1 MRSKL
6 PGAPTSIFAVMSG
19 LAREHNAINLSQGF
33 PDFDLSPE
41 LIELM
46 DKNMRQG
53 NNQYAPMPGVEPLR
67 EEISVKIKRDYGK
80 FYNPETEINITAGA
94 TQALFTAFNTFV
106 FPGDEV
112 IVIEPAYDSYIP
124 SIILNGGKPVPIP
137 LTENFRYDWDQIR
150 SAITPKTRMIVINSP
165 HNPLGTTF
173 HEEDIT
179 ALTEIT
185 RGTDILIL
193 SDEVYEH
200 IIFDGKTHLSMAK
213 YPELADRSLVIS
225 SFGKTFHA
233 TGWKVGYIAGPAKY
247 IAEFRKIHQF
257 TVFAVNTPAQMS
269 YSEFLKNPENYLHLN
284 EFYQNKRD
292 FLNSFFTNTKLKFTP
307 AEGTYFQ
314 IFDYSEYSDEDDF
327 TFSKRLTAQAGTAVI
342 PLSPFYTVDYSGK
355 KIRVCFAKKNEI
367 LKEGA
372 ERVLEYLRTSELQN
386 PGTSVT

>member
-165 HNPLGTTF
+165 HNPLGTIF

-269 YSEFLKNPENYLHLN
+269 YSQFLKNPENYLYLN

>member
-33 PDFDLSPE
+33 PDFDLAPE

-46 DKNMRQG
+46 DKNMREG
-53 NNQYAPMPGVEPLR
+53 NNQYAPMPGVQSLR
-67 EEISVKIKRDYGK
+67 EEISLKIKRDYGRY
-80 FYNPETEINITAGA
+80 YNPDTEINITAGA
-94 TQALFTAFNTFV
+94 TQALFTAFNAFV
-106 FPGDEV
+106 FQGDEV

-124 SIILNGGKPVPIP
+124 SIILNGGIPVPIP
-137 LTENFRYDWDQIR
+137 LTENFSYDWDKIR
-150 SAITPKTRMIVINSP
+150 AAINPNTRMIVLNSP
-165 HNPLGTTF
+165 HNPLGTIF
-173 HEEDIT
+173 HEEDIK
-179 ALTEIT
+179 ALIEIT
-185 RGTDILIL
+185 RNTDIIII

-200 IIFDGKTHLSMAK
+200 IIFDGKKHLSMAK

-269 YSEFLKNPENYLHLN
+269 YSQFLKNPENYLYLN

-327 TFSKRLTAQAGTAVI
+327 TFSKRLTAEAGTAVI

-372 ERVLEYLRTSELQN
+372 ERVLERLEKLE
-386 PGTSVT
+386 

>member
-6 PGAPTSIFAVMSG
+6 PGASTSIFAVMSG

-165 HNPLGTTF
+165 HNPLGTIF

-269 YSEFLKNPENYLHLN
+269 YSQFLKNPENYLHLN

-327 TFSKRLTAQAGTAVI
+327 TFSKRLTAEAGTAVI

>member
-165 HNPLGTTF
+165 HNPLGTIF

-213 YPELADRSLVIS
+213 YPELVDRSLVIS

-269 YSEFLKNPENYLHLN
+269 YSEFLKNPENYLYLN

-327 TFSKRLTAQAGTAVI
+327 TFSKRLTAEAGTAVI

>member
-33 PDFDLSPE
+33 PDFDLSQE

-165 HNPLGTTF
+165 HNPLGTIF

-269 YSEFLKNPENYLHLN
+269 YSQFLINPENYLYLN

-372 ERVLEYLRTSELQN
+372 ERVLERLEKLE
-386 PGTSVT
+386 

>member
-1 MRSKL
+1 
-6 PGAPTSIFAVMSG
+6 
-19 LAREHNAINLSQGF
+19 
-33 PDFDLSPE
+33 
-41 LIELM
+41 
-46 DKNMRQG
+46 
-53 NNQYAPMPGVEPLR
+53 
-67 EEISVKIKRDYGK
+67 
-80 FYNPETEINITAGA
+80 
-94 TQALFTAFNTFV
+94 
-106 FPGDEV
+106 
-112 IVIEPAYDSYIP
+112 
-124 SIILNGGKPVPIP
+124 
-137 LTENFRYDWDQIR
+137 
-150 SAITPKTRMIVINSP
+150 
-165 HNPLGTTF
+165 
-173 HEEDIT
+173 
-179 ALTEIT
+179 
-185 RGTDILIL
+185 
-193 SDEVYEH
+193 
-200 IIFDGKTHLSMAK
+200 MAK

-269 YSEFLKNPENYLHLN
+269 YSQFLKNPENYLYLN

-292 FLNSFFTNTKLKFTP
+292 FLNSFYTNTKLKFTP

-327 TFSKRLTAQAGTAVI
+327 TFSKRLTAEAGTAVI

>member
-165 HNPLGTTF
+165 HNPLGTIF

-269 YSEFLKNPENYLHLN
+269 YSEFLKNPENYLYLN